1 MANIWLISDTHFNH
15 ARDFILQPRGF
26 TTINEMNEAIIQRW
40 NDRVK
45 PDDIV
50 YHLGDVIMGDLDSG
64 IELIKRLNGHIRLA
78 IGNHDTPARIE
89 AFKSL
94 FDDIQF
100 GYRIIKKKKVF
111 LLTHY
116 PQITGNYDNSQ
127 TYSIHGHT
135 HSLNPFN
142 EDYPMYNVSCEAHF
156 CTPILF
162 EEAIEQIR
170 NYKNFYKSKP
180 ILDINK

>member
-1 MANIWLISDTHFNH
+1 MSNIWLISDTHLNH
-15 ARDFILQPRGF
+15 DKDFIWRARGF
-26 TTINEMNEAIIQRW
+26 SSVDEMNIAIIERW
-40 NDRVK
+40 NSKVQS
-45 PDDIV
+45 DDIV
-50 YHLGDVIMGDLDSG
+50 YHLGDVMMG
-64 IELIKRLNGHIRLA
+64 ELEAGMELVSQLNGHIRLA
-78 IGNHDTPARIE
+78 IGNHDTPTRIE

-142 EDYPMYNVSCEAHF
+142 EDYLMYNVSCEAHF

>member
-15 ARDFILQPRGF
+15 NRDFILQPRGF
-26 TTINEMNEAIIQRW
+26 TTVNEMNEAIIQRW

-50 YHLGDVIMGDLDSG
+50 YHLGDVIMGDLNSG
-64 IELIKRLNGHIRLA
+64 IELIKRLNGHIKLA

-142 EDYPMYNVSCEAHF
+142 EDYLMYNVSCEAHF